1 MLVAIV
7 RKNNE
12 SQQVEVDVDLSLEIL
27 IWYQYG
33 GCNHDDDHF
42 DSSLRRHFS
51 SFTKSMYHFH
61 LKSSLLFSRYLNIC
75 LDFLVT

>member
-33 GCNHDDDHF
+33 GCNHDDDH
-42 DSSLRRHFS
+42 
-51 SFTKSMYHFH
+51 
-61 LKSSLLFSRYLNIC
+61 
-75 LDFLVT
+75 